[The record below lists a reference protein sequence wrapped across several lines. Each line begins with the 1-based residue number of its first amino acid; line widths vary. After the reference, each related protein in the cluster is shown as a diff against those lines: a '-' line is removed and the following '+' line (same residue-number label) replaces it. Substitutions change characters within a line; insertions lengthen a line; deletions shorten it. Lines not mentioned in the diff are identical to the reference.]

1 MRLFNLYDVIFS
13 EKLLYLLSKHSKAVA
28 KASIL
33 DFSFEVLESGIRRRK
48 IRFDVEHLH
57 TFLKHI
63 ITYSHLL
70 YCRDLDLIPELVDG
84 KIKATKVEAVIILE
98 SSLRDYKDYNLT
110 DTDYEIADLVVN
122 SLKEVVSKLEYDL
135 ELNSNIEVEIS
146 GRYLYKLE
154 SGLYLDSNC
163 DLYET
168 VDDVTANKP
177 LFNSLRS
184 RYTDY
189 SHNYF
194 RLYHLLGEYRWEVV
208 LIAKLAKDKQKL
220 DSLLKRG

>member
-1 MRLFNLYDVIFS
+1 MQLFNTVDAVFS
-13 EKLLYLLSKHSKAVA
+13 NIKFRHLINNPEFKEAIK
-28 KASIL
+28 L
-33 DFSFEVLESGIRRRK
+33 DFSFEVLERELFKRK

-57 TFLKHI
+57 TF
-63 ITYSHLL
+63 ITHLLNYNHFL

-84 KIKATKVEAVIILE
+84 KIKATKVEATIKLE
-98 SSLRDYKDYNLT
+98 SSLRGYKDYELT

-135 ELNSNIEVEIS
+135 ELNSNIEVEIN

-154 SGLYLDSNC
+154 SGLYLDSDC
-163 DLYET
+163 DMYET
-168 VDDVTANKP
+168 VDAVTANKP
-177 LFNSLRS
+177 LFNSLKS

-189 SHNYF
+189 STNYF
-194 RLYHLLGEYRWEVV
+194 RLYHLLGEYRWKVV
-208 LIAKLAKDKQKL
+208 LLAKLAKDKQKL

>member
-1 MRLFNLYDVIFS
+1 MQLFNLKDVIFS
-13 EKLLYLLSKHSKAVA
+13 KKSLYLLPKSSKAVA
-28 KASIL
+28 KANIL
-33 DFSFEVLESGIRRRK
+33 DFSFEVLESGISRRK
-48 IRFDVEHLH
+48 IRFDAEHLH
-57 TFLKHI
+57 TFIKHI
-63 ITYSHLL
+63 ITYSYLL

-98 SSLRDYKDYNLT
+98 SSLREYKDYNLT

-122 SLKEVVSKLEYDL
+122 SLKEVGSKLEYDL

-154 SGLYLDSNC
+154 SGLYLDSDC

-177 LFNSLRS
+177 LFSSLRS

-189 SHNYF
+189 SRNYF
-194 RLYHLLGEYRWEVV
+194 RLYHLLGGYRREVV